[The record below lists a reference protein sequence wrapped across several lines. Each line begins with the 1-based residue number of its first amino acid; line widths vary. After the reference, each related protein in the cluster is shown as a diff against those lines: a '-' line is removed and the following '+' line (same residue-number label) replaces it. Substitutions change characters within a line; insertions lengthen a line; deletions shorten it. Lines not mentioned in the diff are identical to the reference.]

1 MKKTFGTKVFAVL
14 AALAVLLTFAL
25 SKAACAQSVYPDT
38 GDFEL
43 RCVYGNMPLE
53 NMRFSVYRVA
63 DMPSLGKFSLLPAF
77 EESGADIENIEKAS
91 DWNRVAKELAEFAK
105 NMSVTP
111 LETVMTDTNGT
122 FRLTSLD
129 RGLYLFVGETLRVD
143 ETEYSCSPFLV
154 SLPDFDENSGKWI
167 FNVTAEAKIGS
178 SPVEPEP
185 TTPTT
190 GKKPNTEDPNDLA
203 EWIFPLVAASI
214 GFVTVLCLFIVIT
227 KRGKEQN

>member
-25 SKAACAQSVYPDT
+25 PKAACAQSVYPDT

-43 RCVYGNMPLE
+43 RCVYENMPLE

-111 LETVMTDTNGT
+111 LETVVTDTNGT

-143 ETEYSCSPFLV
+143 ETEYS
-154 SLPDFDENSGKWI
+154 
-167 FNVTAEAKIGS
+167 
-178 SPVEPEP
+178 
-185 TTPTT
+185 
-190 GKKPNTEDPNDLA
+190 
-203 EWIFPLVAASI
+203 
-214 GFVTVLCLFIVIT
+214 
-227 KRGKEQN
+227 

>member
-1 MKKTFGTKVFAVL
+1 MKKTFVAKVI
-14 AALAVLLTFAL
+14 AALAVLALLLTFEL
-25 SKAACAQSVYPDT
+25 PKAACAQSVYPDT

-43 RCVYGNMPLE
+43 RCVYENTPLE

-105 NMSVTP
+105 TMSVTP
-111 LETVMTDTNGT
+111 LENVMTDANGA

-129 RGLYLFVGETLRVD
+129 RGLYLFVGETLRVG
-143 ETEYSCSPFLV
+143 ETDYSCSPFLV
-154 SLPDFDENSGKWI
+154 SLPDFDERTETWNFTVS
-167 FNVTAEAKIGS
+167 AEAKIGS

-185 TTPTT
+185 TSPTT

-203 EWIFPLVAASI
+203 EWIFPLVAASV
-214 GFVTVLCLFIVIT
+214 GFVTVLCLFVVIT
-227 KRGKEQN
+227 KRSKEQN

>member
-1 MKKTFGTKVFAVL
+1 MKKKFGTKVFAVL

-25 SKAACAQSVYPDT
+25 PKAACAQSVYPDT
-38 GDFEL
+38 GYFEL
-43 RCVYGNMPLE
+43 RCVYENMPLE

-190 GKKPNTEDPNDLA
+190 GKKPGTEDPNDLA